1 MEYEKEFIGKITGMG
16 MLGYDVQKIIN
27 VLDVENE
34 EQFKRDFQDK
44 TSLISKAY
52 QKGVDKSDYIIDSK
66 LYELAKTGDKKAIE
80 MYEKRKNKQ
89 ISGRDV
95 DHLFRNWGNG

>member
-1 MEYEKEFIGKITGMG
+1 MEATTELLGKVTGMG

-27 VLDVENE
+27 ILDIEDEDGFMKEFN
-34 EQFKRDFQDK
+34 DK
-44 TSLISKAY
+44 KSLIAKAY

-80 MYEKRKNKQ
+80 MYEKRKN
-89 ISGRDV
+89 RDIPRKNK
-95 DHLFRNWGNG
+95 HNLFAK

>member
-1 MEYEKEFIGKITGMG
+1 MEATTELLGKVTGMG

-27 VLDVENE
+27 ILDIEDEDGFTKEFN
-34 EQFKRDFQDK
+34 DK
-44 TSLISKAY
+44 KSLIAKAY

-80 MYEKRKNKQ
+80 MYEKRKNRATPEKKNK
-89 ISGRDV
+89 
-95 DHLFRNWGNG
+95 HNLFDR